1 MKLFSKKYNERAQ
14 RIERYILKN
23 KLFLIIATV
32 LVIFLI
38 GNSLKPDTQKL
49 PEKTVTET
57 EEVNAESED
66 EPLHWRFYSID
77 LWILLV
83 GGGFCSMMIVK
94 ERRKAKE
101 KLN

>member
-23 KLFLIIATV
+23 KLFLIIAAV
-32 LVIFLI
+32 LVVFLI
-38 GNSLKPDTQKL
+38 GSSTKNNTNKI
-49 PEKTVTET
+49 PEETVTAAEDIA
-57 EEVNAESED
+57 EEN
-66 EPLHWRFYSID
+66 EPVHWRFYSID

-83 GGGFCSMMIVK
+83 GGGFCSVMIIK

>member
-1 MKLFSKKYNERAQ
+1 MKFFSKKYNERAQ

-32 LVIFLI
+32 LVVFLI

-49 PEKTVTET
+49 PEETVTET
-57 EEVNAESED
+57 EEVNTESAD

-77 LWILLV
+77 LWILFI
-83 GGGFCSMMIVK
+83 GGGFCSLMIVK